1 MASCS
6 GMSATNDDLYKING
20 LGGETFV
27 AATGKAGIVDLACD
41 AAGNVWAA
49 ASNTLWEF
57 SSTGTLLVTLTGTF
71 TPGDMEFIG
80 STLYMTQGNV
90 LDTVVAAGGTATITR
105 VNVTNTGFPALLS
118 DWLTFPAPCSGSQ
131 PHRSIP

>member
-1 MASCS
+1 MNTGTAAATPVALLANSINTIAVANGILF

-27 AATGKAGIVDLACD
+27 AATGKAGIVALAGD

-49 ASNTLWEF
+49 AANTLWEF
-57 SSTGTLLVTLTGTF
+57 SSTGTLLGTFTGTF
-71 TPGDMEFIG
+71 TPGDLEFIG

-90 LDTVVAAGGTATITR
+90 LDTVVAAGGTATKS
-105 VNVTNTGFPALLS
+105 P
-118 DWLTFPAPCSGSQ
+118 GST
-131 PHRSIP
+131 